1 MRKAAGRPGNR
12 PVAPLRAETNFRP
25 PMTDSP
31 VRVRFAPS
39 PTGYLHV
46 GGARTA
52 LFNWLYAR
60 KTGGTFVLRIEDTDQ
75 ERSTDAHTRVIL
87 EGLTWL
93 GINWDEGPY
102 FQGAESPR
110 HRADAERLLASGR
123 AYRCFASAEE
133 LDAERKLAVAAGRPY
148 RYERARWALSPEEEA
163 RRLAAGDPFV
173 IRFAVPDAEL
183 AWEDAVHGRIS
194 FQGRDLDDFVILR
207 SDGSA
212 IYNLAVVSDDI
223 AMRITHV
230 IRGDD
235 HVSNTPKQIA
245 LYQALGAALP
255 VFAHVPMILG
265 TDGKKLSK
273 RHGATA
279 VGDYQDQGILPAA
292 MRNFLALLGWS
303 PGGDREV
310 LTGEELVGLFSLEAI
325 QGKPAVFDTAKLE
338 WMNGQYLSHTG
349 ADELLPPVMRQLD
362 RMGVGAKGRDVR
374 ALIDAAKARS
384 RTVLQLA
391 EQVAVRLDASRIVLD
406 EKAEKLQKKM
416 GPAFGASLT
425 VAAGALEALTP
436 AEWTPDRLLEAVKHA
451 AETHGLKL
459 GDAMQPVRVALT
471 GGTVSEPVNELLA
484 VVGRDESLARI
495 RAAMART
502 QDAAPA

>member
-1 MRKAAGRPGNR
+1 
-12 PVAPLRAETNFRP
+12 
-25 PMTDSP
+25 MTDSP
-31 VRVRFAPS
+31 IRVRFAPS

-60 KTGGTFVLRIEDTDQ
+60 KTGGTFVLRIEDTDK
-75 ERSTDAHTRVIL
+75 ERSTDAHTQVIL

-93 GINWDEGPY
+93 GVSWDEGPY
-102 FQGAESPR
+102 FQGAEGAR
-110 HRADAERLLASGR
+110 HRADAERLLANGL
-123 AYRCFASAEE
+123 AYRCFATADE
-133 LDAERKLAVAAGRPY
+133 LDAERKLAMAAGRPY
-148 RYERARWALSPEEEA
+148 RYERARWVLSPGEEA

-183 AWEDAVHGRIS
+183 AWQDAVHGRIS

-230 IRGDD
+230 MRGDD

-245 LYQALGAALP
+245 LYQALGAPLP

-279 VGDYQDQGILPAA
+279 VGDYQDQGILPSA

-310 LTGEELVGLFSLEAI
+310 LTADELVELFSLEAI
-325 QGKPAVFDTAKLE
+325 QSKPAVFDTAKLE
-338 WMNGQYLSHTG
+338 WMNGQYLSHTP
-349 ADELLPPVMRQLD
+349 ADDLLQPVMRQLE
-362 RMGVGAKGRDVR
+362 RMEVDPKGRDLR

-391 EQVAVRLDASRIVLD
+391 EQVAVRLDANRIVLD
-406 EKAEKLQKKM
+406 DKAEKLLKKM
-416 GPAFGASLT
+416 GPAFGVSLSLAAS
-425 VAAGALEALTP
+425 ALEPVTAR
-436 AEWTPDRLLEAVKHA
+436 EWTPEHLLDAVKHA
-451 AETHGLKL
+451 AETQGMKL

-495 RAAMART
+495 RAALARA
-502 QDAAPA
+502 QNAAPA